1 MVTRNWTILEVI
13 KIRIAVF
20 RDITTKLRIIVA
32 SQQHLRIASNVVEL
46 LGSILSVQGNLQRGG
61 TLTLQ
66 SAKPMESRRITEI
79 LATVLQSTR

>member
-1 MVTRNWTILEVI
+1 MVRRNWAILAVI

-32 SQQHLRIASNVVEL
+32 SQQHLRIASNAVEL
-46 LGSILSVQGNLQRGG
+46 LGSILSVQGNLQRGT

-66 SAKPMESRRITEI
+66 STKPMESRRITEI
-79 LATVLQSTR
+79 LATVLRSTR